1 MNMKNQNDVL
11 DLYSFTGKKSHGHL
25 CLLSAA
31 QVEKEQWNV
40 PRKITSN
47 AFIWTVMFEEIRK
60 LFL

>member
-1 MNMKNQNDVL
+1 MNVKNQRDVL
-11 DLYSFTGKKSHGHL
+11 DLYSFTGKKSHG
-25 CLLSAA
+25 CSRLLSAA